1 MPNPSLTCADTLPA
15 TEAYDRRLAG
25 LDGWAPDVVLRA
37 LWEGQLAAVAA
48 IGPAIGA
55 LSAAA
60 DAATARL
67 RRSDTGRIAY
77 VGAGTSA
84 RLGAGDGA
92 ELAPTFDWPVARL
105 LLLPAGGRAAL
116 LGAVENAEDDGVA
129 GAGTI
134 AGHDVGPADV
144 VIGLAA
150 SGSTPYT
157 VAAVSAARA
166 RGALTIGISNAE
178 GTLLHAAEHGVLL
191 ETGAEPIAGSTRM
204 KAGTAQKIALTMLST
219 AVMVGLGR
227 VHEGRMVD
235 MRPRNA
241 KLRRRAE
248 RMVAD
253 LAGVDEARAGAS
265 LTATEGDIKRAVLV
279 ARGASPAEAEA
290 TLVRTAGSLRA
301 ALAEPSAAP

>member
-1 MPNPSLTCADTLPA
+1 MPTPTDDALPA
-15 TEAYDRRLAG
+15 TEAFDPRLAG

-60 DAATARL
+60 AAATARL
-67 RRSDTGRIAY
+67 RQTGSGRIAY

-92 ELAPTFDWPVARL
+92 ELAPTFDWPETRL
-105 LLLPAGGRAAL
+105 LLLAAGGHAAL
-116 LGAVENAEDDGVA
+116 LRAVENAEDDRDA
-129 GAGTI
+129 GARAI
-134 AGHDVGPADV
+134 AGHEIGPTDV

-157 VAAVSAARA
+157 VAAVSAARD
-166 RGALTIGISNAE
+166 RGALTIGISNAAA
-178 GTLLHAAEHGVLL
+178 GTLLRAAEHGVLL
-191 ETGAEPIAGSTRM
+191 DTGAEPIAGSTRM

-219 AVMVGLGR
+219 AIMVGLGR

-241 KLRRRAE
+241 KLRHRAE

-253 LAGVDEARAGAS
+253 LAGVDDARAVAS
-265 LTATEGDIKRAVLV
+265 LAVAGGDIKRAVLV
-279 ARGASPAEAEA
+279 AQGASPADAEA
-290 TLVRTAGSLRA
+290 ALVRAIGSLRV
-301 ALAEPSAAP
+301 ALAERSAAP

>member
-1 MPNPSLTCADTLPA
+1 MPSPTDDTSLPA
-15 TEAYDRRLAG
+15 TEAFDPRLAG
-25 LDGWAPDVVLRA
+25 LDGWTPDVVLRA

-48 IGPAIGA
+48 IGPAIGP

-60 DAATARL
+60 EAAAARL
-67 RRSDTGRIAY
+67 RRSGAGRIAY

-92 ELAPTFDWPVARL
+92 ELVPTFDWPETRL
-105 LLLPAGGRAAL
+105 LLLPAGGRDAL
-116 LGAVENAEDDGVA
+116 MGAVENAEDDRDAAA
-129 GAGTI
+129 GAI
-134 AGHDVGPADV
+134 AANGIGPQDV

-157 VAAVSAARA
+157 VAAIAAARD
-166 RGALTIGISNAE
+166 RGALTIGISNAPA
-178 GTLLHAAEHGVLL
+178 GTLLGAAEHGILL

-219 AVMVGLGR
+219 AIMVGLGR
-227 VHEGRMVD
+227 VHEGRMID

-253 LAGVDEARAGAS
+253 LARVDSARAVAS
-265 LTATEGDIKRAVLV
+265 LAASGGDIKRAVLI
-279 ARGASPAEAEA
+279 ARGASAEEAETA
-290 TLVRTAGSLRA
+290 LIRAAGSLRV
-301 ALAEPSAAP
+301 ALAERAAAS